1 MKTTKKLVAIM
12 LITVLAVSAAVSST
26 YAWYSHSKLA
36 NGTRMNLSEADLPVS
51 LKTENNCVSYET
63 YISNERGEK
72 TDIAASSINV
82 TPAEK
87 VKYYKTT
94 FTNSGNNDVMVDM
107 AALNLPNDA
116 NFYIG
121 TVSPTINEKAYA
133 SRAVR
138 NKVSDD
144 TVRVY
149 FKTHSIH
156 SKYWGSYTNA
166 FNPNNQVGSSNGTTN
181 DFNLAYTVGTTETL
195 VQMNQCKKIVNNVET
210 TNVDSTNDGTG
221 RSDVYYYDVPAN
233 ATSFYFFNHWY
244 LCSATDRN
252 WNRTTDITDLT
263 AGRLYYLNG
272 GSVDGQWKDYTVRDV
287 DTDLV
292 AVNQYYKSLR
302 TSYGT
307 GVFSDVTLHKTGDDE
322 NFIPEY
328 YGETISYS
336 SSNPNVAQ
344 VNRDG
349 IITPVSSG
357 TATITTTITG
367 KYGDTRQ
374 VKTSL
379 DIPAVIS
386 QVSIIKNLRV
396 PAGESIA
403 VDWYALNNDPSTTM
417 ETPDGYNGGYIFT
430 T

>member
-26 YAWYSHSKLA
+26 YAWYSHNKSA
-36 NGTRMNLSEADLPVS
+36 NGTRMNLSEENTPVS
-51 LKTENNCVSYET
+51 LKSASDCVSYET
-63 YISNERGEK
+63 YITNEKGEN
-72 TDIAASSINV
+72 TGTAAASISV
-82 TPAEK
+82 TPTEK

-94 FTNSGNNDVMVDM
+94 FTNSGDNDVMVDL

-121 TVSPTINEKAYA
+121 TISPTLNEKAYA
-133 SRAVR
+133 SRAMR

-149 FKTHSIH
+149 FKTHSSH
-156 SKYWGSYTNA
+156 NKYWGNYTNV
-166 FNPNNQVGSSNGTTN
+166 FYPNNAVGSSNGTTN

-195 VQMNQCKKIVNNVET
+195 VRMNQCRINNSS
-210 TNVDSTNDGTG
+210 NVDSTDDGTG
-221 RSDVYYYDVPAN
+221 RNDVYYYDVPAN

-244 LCSATDRN
+244 LCAATDRN

-263 AGRLYYLNG
+263 AGKLYYLNG
-272 GSVDGQWKDYTVRDV
+272 GNVDGQWKAYSVRDV

-292 AVNQYYKSLR
+292 AVNQYYSALR
-302 TSYGT
+302 MSYGT
-307 GVFSDVTLHKTGDDE
+307 GVFSDVTLHKTGEEE

-328 YGETISYS
+328 YGSQISYS
-336 SSNPNVAQ
+336 SSNTNVAQ
-344 VNRDG
+344 INPDG
-349 IITPVSSG
+349 IITPVNPG

-367 KYGDTRQ
+367 KYGDSRQ
-374 VKTSL
+374 VTTTL
-379 DIPAVIS
+379 EIPTVVS
-386 QVSIIKNLRV
+386 QIPIIKNLRI
-396 PAGESIA
+396 PAGESVA
-403 VDWYALNNDPSTTM
+403 VDWYALNKDASKDMTTPNGY
-417 ETPDGYNGGYIFT
+417 TPGFIFT